1 MEKILIIDDS
11 LVQAHSLKGILEPQY
26 QVEVCVDSVMGVGRA
41 EEIQP
46 ALILLDVVMPKL
58 DGFEVLKALKESA
71 VAGGVPVI
79 LITSL
84 SDVGNE
90 EKGLTLGAVDYIVKP
105 FNAGIVRAR
114 VRTHTELYAY
124 RRAADQLARVDGLTG
139 IHNRRYAD
147 ERGREE
153 WFRAMRQ
160 GESIS
165 IGMLDIDH
173 FKQYNDRYGHPA
185 GDCALRAVAQS
196 LTGVL
201 RRASEFAARSGGEEF
216 LFVMADDSAFQGA
229 ALAERIRRAVEA
241 LAIPHEGSATG
252 RVLTVSVGGI
262 THAPKIGDSLEL
274 WLERAD
280 KLLYQ
285 AKAGG
290 RNRVV
295 WDEGPGEEAQTADA
309 APPFVI

>member
-1 MEKILIIDDS
+1 MIIDDS
-11 LVQAHSLKGILEPQY
+11 LVQAHSLKRILETQY
-26 QVEVCVDSVMGVGRA
+26 QVEVCVDSVTGISWA

-46 ALILLDVVMPKL
+46 TLILLDVVMPKL
-58 DGFEVLKALKESA
+58 DGFEVLKALKAST
-71 VAGGVPVI
+71 VVGNVPVI

-84 SDVGNE
+84 SDVGDE

-124 RRAADQLARVDGLTG
+124 RRAADELARVDGLTG
-139 IHNRRYAD
+139 IYNRRYAD
-147 ERGREE
+147 ERGQEE

-160 GESIS
+160 GGSIS
-165 IGMLDIDH
+165 IGMLDVDY

-185 GDCALRAVAQS
+185 GDFVLRAVART
-196 LTGVL
+196 LTDVL
-201 RRASEFAARSGGEEF
+201 QRASEFAARSGGEEF
-216 LFVMADDSAFQGA
+216 LFVMSDDSALQGA
-229 ALAERIRRAVEA
+229 VQAERIRRAVES
-241 LAIPHEGSATG
+241 LAIPHEGSSAG
-252 RVLTVSVGGI
+252 RVLTVSVGGV
-262 THAPKIGDSLEL
+262 THAPKLGDSLEVA
-274 WLERAD
+274 LERVD

-295 WDEGPGEEAQTADA
+295 WDCSC
-309 APPFVI
+309 APWLSAGV